1 MKRSPAIVTAKSIVA
16 LTCFLVVFY
25 LLWVGPERFY
35 YESFGTWIVSPAIY
49 PRLLPV
55 PWSGWLLKILLHAP
69 VTCLFLQAVP
79 VLMLVGACAAG
90 AISISKNSRLLACTS
105 LGLTGIVFGV
115 YHWLQPMGI
124 TLGWY

>member
-1 MKRSPAIVTAKSIVA
+1 MQRSPTIWTAKSIVA

-49 PRLLPV
+49 PRLLPA
-55 PWSGWLLKILLHAP
+55 PWSGWLLSILLHAP
-69 VTCLFLQAVP
+69 LAGFFLQVVP
-79 VLMLVGACAAG
+79 VLMLAGACAVA
-90 AISISKNSRLLACTS
+90 AISIPKNSRLLACTS
-105 LGLTGIVFGV
+105 MGLTGIVFGV

-124 TLGWY
+124 TLGRY